1 MIFCACT
8 CKINDPSRLVR
19 YFTLHRGDKFC
30 LTPDIFNLVP
40 RAIRASQN
48 SSRAI
53 SRLPNF
59 AWMALGTRLQ
69 MFYVKHQTICQWES
83 VATQWVNL
91 DNTFV
96 PLFISRSSATL
107 TSLRNPSSSSSRRL
121 TRSWSSRSITPRA
134 TKFTQSKLSYTTT
147 MADSTIKYGMW
158 SNFLIGGGGGG
169 GGIGLAH
176 QNLLKLK
183 SQLY

>member
-1 MIFCACT
+1 MDLARAPCRAPLT
-8 CKINDPSRLVR
+8 TRKKGSGYEN
-19 YFTLHRGDKFC
+19 G

-53 SRLPNF
+53 SRFQNF

-107 TSLRNPSSSSSRRL
+107 TSLWNPSSSSSRRL
-121 TRSWSSRSITPRA
+121 TRSWSSRSITPRV

-158 SNFLIGGGGGG
+158 SNFLIGGGGGR
-169 GGIGLAH
+169 GGIGLAR